1 VANGKITA
9 LLPFSTIVFNARWEN
24 DATVYTATTMGANY
38 NAMRSLI
45 YNVWANAW
53 RTFNK

>member
-1 VANGKITA
+1 MANGKITA